1 MAGKKREKEVV
12 LGESRFYVVKMAAET
27 RALDLQVSGRLDN
40 TR

>member
-1 MAGKKREKEVV
+1 MAGEKKEKVV
-12 LGESRFYVVKMAAET
+12 VIGESRFYEVKMAAET